1 MERDYGAHIIAII
14 QMSDLIKYLEEKQA
28 EQPTLAEQLAA
39 MKAYR
44 AQYGI

>member
-1 MERDYGAHIIAII
+1 
-14 QMSDLIKYLEEKQA
+14 EKQA
-28 EQPTLAEQLAA
+28 EQPELAAQLAA

>member
-1 MERDYGAHIIAII
+1 
-14 QMSDLIKYLEEKQA
+14 MSDLIAYLEEKQA
-28 EQPTLAEQLAA
+28 EQPELAAQLVA